1 MKKYILSILI
11 TINLLNAS
19 GIPVVDGVANA
30 QSMAQNIKTIE
41 EWAREA
47 ERWADTASHYKN
59 QLQAYENELLSK
71 TGVRDS
77 VNFLKDLNKL
87 SDYSKMYGEDF
98 LNITGTNS
106 SYLGKMSEQL
116 FDKYNIYDRCKNLK
130 REWEITNCKNV
141 LKREVN
147 NIATVQATNNM
158 INKSS
163 QNLESLGKN
172 VSASK
177 DIKESQDLANAIN
190 IEIGNIQVAQ
200 MKLDMMYKQ
209 NEALKKAEEEQHT
222 RDFYNRLGK
231 SVKLIN

>member
-1 MKKYILSILI
+1 MKKYILSALI

-47 ERWADTASHYKN
+47 ERWAKTATHYQN
-59 QLQAYENELLSK
+59 QLKAYENDLLSK
-71 TGVRDS
+71 TGVRDT
-77 VNFLKDLNKL
+77 VGFLKDLNKL
-87 SDYSKMYGEDF
+87 SEYSKMYGDDY
-98 LNITGTNS
+98 LNLSGTKS
-106 SYLGKMSEQL
+106 GQIGKMSDQL
-116 FDKYNIYDRCKNLK
+116 FDKYNVYDRCKDLS

-200 MKLDMMYKQ
+200 IKLDMMYKQ
-209 NEALKKAEEEQHT
+209 NEALQKAEEEQHT
-222 RDFYNRLGK
+222 RDFHNRLGK

>member
-1 MKKYILSILI
+1 MKKYILSALI

-47 ERWADTASHYKN
+47 ERWAKTATHYQN
-59 QLQAYENELLSK
+59 QLKAYENDLLSK
-71 TGVRDS
+71 TGVRDT
-77 VNFLKDLNKL
+77 VGFLKDLNKL
-87 SDYSKMYGEDF
+87 SEYSKMYGDDY
-98 LNITGTNS
+98 LNLSGTKS
-106 SYLGKMSEQL
+106 GQIGKMSDQL
-116 FDKYNIYDRCKNLK
+116 FDKYNVYDRCKDLS